1 MSDQQKTP
9 PPHQQPQLQVELANV
24 TAQGMYCN
32 LAFITHSEQEFVM
45 DFMFLSPQQPK
56 AKVRSRIITSP
67 KHIKRFLAALS
78 DNIQKFEARFGAI
91 TVDQTPPPSGPG
103 LYN

>member
-1 MSDQQKTP
+1 MSEQEKK
-9 PPHQQPQLQVELANV
+9 QLSIEIDDA

-32 LAFITHSEQEFVM
+32 LAFISHSEQEFVL

-56 AKVRSRIITSP
+56 AKVRARIITSP
-67 KHIKRFLAALS
+67 KHAKRFAAALI
-78 DNIQKFEARFGAI
+78 DNINKFEARFGAI
-91 TVDQTPPPSGPG
+91 PPDAAPSSNSEPG

>member
-1 MSDQQKTP
+1 MADEPVK
-9 PPHQQPQLQVELANV
+9 QPQLSIEIDDA

-32 LAFITHSEQEFVM
+32 LAFIAHSEQEFVM

-67 KHIKRFLAALS
+67 KHAKRFMAALM
-78 DNIQKFEARFGAI
+78 DNIKKFESRFGVIPLDAAPQAGG
-91 TVDQTPPPSGPG
+91 DGMM
-103 LYN
+103 YN